1 MAEASRRRVAPWVLA
16 AGLAALAA
24 LLWLAC
30 STLGG
35 MAWRDALF
43 PTVLVPSALL
53 VGLRRRALAA
63 RPGAAV
69 LAVVLPVGLL
79 LCAYMPAI
87 VSVSWDGYVHY
98 RAANRIAQ
106 GRVTVSSLADDV
118 LYDMDGIYDVGLYPL
133 GTSDDDWHPNWESIL
148 SEEGMDHANERFEE
162 LDEVVSTRKTNV
174 TPWEPTTLGR
184 LPNALGLAVGDLLGA
199 PVLARLFLGR
209 VCNLLVYAAVM
220 ALAASWLRHG
230 GWVVFAVAVTPTLV
244 FMACNYS
251 YDPFAISLVTL
262 AASRFVGEL
271 QRPNERLTAGR
282 AAWILVP
289 FLVGTVTKAVFVA
302 SALML
307 LFMPRTKFSDDR
319 GHRAWVCACCAT
331 AAAVLATFAVPFLL
345 AGGSVGGDTRGGATD
360 IDSRRQLAFL
370 LTHPVTYLAT
380 LVGSFLRAFNPVA
393 VFQQLPVNLC
403 YLPMPEGWP
412 LMAAGWF
419 CLALSAALLDRGPVD
434 DRWRGPAVG
443 WGTFAGIALSLVLM
457 ATALYLG
464 YTDVG
469 APLVGGIQ
477 VRYLL
482 FEISPFLLVCLNLGT
497 GPRRR
502 LEGRLEAAGG
512 AGPARRAMGALPQAA
527 LWAGF
532 CLLWAVTAFGFLVR
546 F

>member
-1 MAEASRRRVAPWVLA
+1 MAEASRRRGAPWVLA
-16 AGLAALAA
+16 AGLVALGAV
-24 LLWLAC
+24 LWLAC
-30 STLGG
+30 SALGS
-35 MAWRDALF
+35 MTWRDSLF
-43 PTVLVPSALL
+43 PAVLVPSALL
-53 VGLRRRALAA
+53 VGLERRALAA
-63 RPGAAV
+63 RPWGAV

-87 VSVSWDGYVHY
+87 VSVSWDGYAHY

-148 SEEGMDHANERFEE
+148 SEEGMGHANARFKE

-174 TPWEPTTLGR
+174 TPLEPTTMGR
-184 LPNALGLAVGDLLGA
+184 LPNALGLALGDLLGA
-199 PVLARLFLGR
+199 PVLVRLFLGR

-262 AASRFVGEL
+262 AACRFVGEL
-271 QRPNERLTAGR
+271 QRPDERLTAGR

-289 FLVGTVTKAVFVA
+289 FFVGTVTKAVFVA

-307 LFMPRTKFSDDR
+307 LFMPRSKFSDAR

-331 AAAVLATFAVPFLL
+331 VAAVLATFAVPFLL
-345 AGGSVGGDTRGGATD
+345 SGGSVGADTRGGATD

-370 LTHPVTYLAT
+370 LSHPVTYLAT
-380 LVGSFLRAFNPVA
+380 LVGSFLWIFNPVA
-393 VFQQLPVNLC
+393 VFQLLPVNLC

-412 LMAAGWF
+412 LMAAAWF
-419 CLALSAALLDRGPVD
+419 CLVLLAALLDRGPED
-434 DRWRGPAVG
+434 DRWRGPDIG
-443 WGTFAGIALSLVLM
+443 WGTFAGIALSFVLL

-469 APLVGGIQ
+469 APLVSGIQ

-502 LEGRLEAAGG
+502 LTGRLEAACG
-512 AGPARRAMGALPQAA
+512 AGPARRVAGALPSAA
-527 LWAGF
+527 LWTGF
-532 CLLWAVTAFGFLVR
+532 CLLWAVAAFGFLVR

>member
-1 MAEASRRRVAPWVLA
+1 MAEASRRRVAPWALA
-16 AGLAALAA
+16 TGPVALAA
-24 LLWLAC
+24 ALWLAC
-30 STLGG
+30 SALGG
-35 MAWRDALF
+35 MTWRGALF
-43 PTVLVPSALL
+43 PAVLVPSALL
-53 VGLRRRALAA
+53 VGLRARALAA
-63 RPGAAV
+63 RPWAAI

-87 VSVSWDGYVHY
+87 VSVSWDGYAHY

-133 GTSDDDWHPNWESIL
+133 GTSDDDWHPNWGSIL
-148 SEEGMDHANERFEE
+148 SEEGMEHANARFEE

-174 TPWEPTTLGR
+174 IPVEPTTMGR

-199 PVLARLFLGR
+199 PVLVRLFLGR
-209 VCNLLVYAAVM
+209 VCNLLAYAAVM
-220 ALAASWLRHG
+220 ALAASWLKRG

-251 YDPFAISLVTL
+251 YDPLAISLVTL

-271 QRPNERLTAGR
+271 QRPAEHLTAGR

-307 LFMPRTKFSDDR
+307 LFMPRSKFADAR
-319 GHRAWVCACCAT
+319 GHRAWVFACCAT
-331 AAAVLATFAVPFLL
+331 VAAILATFAVPFLL
-345 AGGSVGGDTRGGATD
+345 AGGSVGADTRGGATD

-380 LVGSFLRAFNPVA
+380 LVGSFLWAFNPVA

-403 YLPMPEGWP
+403 YLPMPDGWP

-419 CLALSAALLDRGPVD
+419 CLALLAALLDRGPED
-434 DRWRGPAVG
+434 DRWHGPAVG
-443 WGTFAGIALSLVLM
+443 WGTFAGIALSFALM

-469 APLVGGIQ
+469 APLVSGLQ

-482 FEISPFLLVCLNLGT
+482 FEISPFLLVCLDFGT

-502 LEGRLEAAGG
+502 LEGRLEVAGG
-512 AGPARRAMGALPQAA
+512 ARLARRVAGALPQAA

-532 CLLWAVTAFGFLVR
+532 CLLWAVAAFGFLVR